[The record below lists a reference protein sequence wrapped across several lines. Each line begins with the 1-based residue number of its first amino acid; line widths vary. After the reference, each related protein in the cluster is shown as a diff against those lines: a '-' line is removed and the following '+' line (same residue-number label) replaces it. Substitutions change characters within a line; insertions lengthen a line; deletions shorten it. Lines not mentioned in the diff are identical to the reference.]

1 MLTNFFQSFF
11 QSISDAPCFDQEDT
25 SCMEAINL
33 VGSTAMT
40 VFLGM
45 ALLLTIVFILIAALP
60 KYSFKSKIFSDIL
73 DKIKNYNNCYF
84 IELKL
89 QKKNGNKKKFNKID
103 DFNKKDFDKF
113 YKDIDIIKIDL
124 IFFTDYEFIE
134 VSIIYNFSTDI
145 TSKEE
150 YIKNINKDITEL
162 KDEGN
167 YYKVLKR
174 LFSIYKLNNDK
185 PKLLYLSKIFN
196 SVLGKQYKKI
206 SNLNTILLLLD
217 YYKDDNILKK
227 VEINLK
233 GIKEPT
239 SIKDIRNNQDKYY
252 NKLNEE
258 AKYYYDELTKKSKPN
273 LQYA

>member
-1 MLTNFFQSFF
+1 MNILQKKSLDEINSDIYKLINTIKIKDNKIILLGSSSLKSQQYFSDYDFYS
-11 QSISDAPCFDQEDT
+11 SIKDKPNTD
-25 SCMEAINL
+25 EA
-33 VGSTAMT
+33 
-40 VFLGM
+40 
-45 ALLLTIVFILIAALP
+45 
-60 KYSFKSKIFSDIL
+60 YKIFSDIL

-134 VSIIYNFSTDI
+134 VSIIYNFNTDI
-145 TSKEE
+145 TDKEE

-174 LFSIYKLNNDK
+174 LFSIYKLNNDR

-196 SVLGKQYKKI
+196 SILGKQYKKI
-206 SNLNTILLLLD
+206 SNLNTLLLLLNH
-217 YYKDDNILKK
+217 YKDDDTLKK

-233 GIKEPT
+233 AIKEPT
-239 SIKDIRNNQDKYY
+239 STKDIKKNQDKYY

>member
-1 MLTNFFQSFF
+1 MDILQKKSLNEINNDIYKLINTIKIKDNKIILLGSSSLKSQQYFSDYDFYS
-11 QSISDAPCFDQEDT
+11 SIKDKPDT
-25 SCMEAINL
+25 DEA
-33 VGSTAMT
+33 
-40 VFLGM
+40 
-45 ALLLTIVFILIAALP
+45 
-60 KYSFKSKIFSDIL
+60 YKIFSEIL

-103 DFNKKDFDKF
+103 NFNKKDFDKF

-145 TSKEE
+145 NTKEE

-196 SVLGKQYKKI
+196 SMLGKQYKKI

-217 YYKDDNILKK
+217 YYKDNNILKK

-233 GIKEPT
+233 AIKEPT
-239 SIKDIRNNQDKYY
+239 SIKDIKKNQDKYY
-252 NKLNEE
+252 NKLNKE
-258 AKYYYDELTKKSKPN
+258 AKHYYDELN
-273 LQYA
+273 